1 MLVSVS
7 VFEVCMIDS
16 VPASSLGL
24 ERHVC
29 SRRRA
34 VKLVGYILTYLFAM
48 IAYSVRLLD
57 TPTFMIS
64 FWLLAWS
71 TYIITQ
77 ISQLARAF

>member
-1 MLVSVS
+1 MLVLVS

-34 VKLVGYILTYLFAM
+34 VKLVGYILTSF
-48 IAYSVRLLD
+48 VRND
-57 TPTFMIS
+57 SIFCGAPGYTDFYDIV
-64 FWLLAWS
+64 LALS
-71 TYIITQ
+71 LVNIYYNSNFTA
-77 ISQLARAF
+77 S